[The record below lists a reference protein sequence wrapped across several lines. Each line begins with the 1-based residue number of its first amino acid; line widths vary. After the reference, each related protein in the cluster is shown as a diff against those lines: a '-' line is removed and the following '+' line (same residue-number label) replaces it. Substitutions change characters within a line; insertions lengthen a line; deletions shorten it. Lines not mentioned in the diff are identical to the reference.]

1 LLSDIDVLEVLYA
14 RFFFCCPRLHG
25 RPCDALGAA
34 GQPWNGIRATG
45 FQKTHTKT
53 TWTKRA
59 ITGPS
64 DQQHSKGQLINHPEV
79 HHRSKLRALL
89 EP

>member
-1 LLSDIDVLEVLYA
+1 MLSDIDALEGLYA
-14 RFFFCCPRLHG
+14 RFFLLSTHTSELF
-25 RPCDALGAA
+25 DALGAA
-34 GQPWNGIRATG
+34 GQPWNGIRATAS
-45 FQKTHTKT
+45 KKLTLT

-64 DQQHSKGQLINHPEV
+64 DKQHSKGQLINHPEV